1 MAIASRSKT
10 VSRCRTKGRSLL
22 PWLAPATHSTNPDS
36 ATEIRVGGCT
46 ALEQR
51 EARTAMYPATRG
63 HTERLEPQASLV
75 VPAALGHPH
84 GTDSLP
90 LLGYSGRSRLCGPG
104 GGALF
109 VRYSTLFPERLLLTR
124 AASAR
129 TRSCCACPPGA
140 RLERPSFTSLQP
152 PAYIVRAAGFKCL
165 VFNLR
170 IRRAAPAFA
179 HPRTGRRAW
188 RALTGLASRP
198 ACGGHPAAAT
208 AEPPAAVAGS
218 SNPLTP

>member
-170 IRRAAPAFA
+170 IRRAAPAQVRPPPYRP
-179 HPRTGRRAW
+179 PR
-188 RALTGLASRP
+188 LASTHRP
-198 ACGGHPAAAT
+198 CEPARMRRPSGCSDGRAACGG
-208 AEPPAAVAGS
+208 GR
-218 SNPLTP
+218 L